1 MFVQL
6 KLSSHFLDLLG
17 LLLERCCQRLNL
29 PLQLLDDLPLF
40 QQLFHRERMARTSY
54 AELTIR
60 IYDNGVTGDCYTR
73 NTGDKARRY
82 KIRVANADVPAF
94 VAEGVTGSCTDVD
107 VIGAVGDVLSCL
119 IPDDRVEGAAYAVKQ
134 RRITNGDVRGAVRVG
149 RQRAESHRLVE

>member
-1 MFVQL
+1 MLVAEGHWFQCQNRFARLV
-6 KLSSHFLDLLG
+6 HRFDPV
-17 LLLERCCQRLNL
+17 LETLRGNG
-29 PLQLLDDLPLF
+29 D
-40 QQLFHRERMARTSY
+40 AK
-54 AELTIR
+54 LTIR

-149 RQRAESHRLVE
+149 RQRAE